1 MYSHPAMGRLL
12 AQAKLKEAQSRMPPA
27 HVLREAALE
36 RQGEAVTVL
45 TAKCDDRREPPMPA
59 KNAGGLR
66 VRGTYVQTRE
76 AQPMGEPS
84 FGSPDSC
91 LLRCV
96 AAVAARRAS
105 L

>member
-59 KNAGGLR
+59 RKRRWFARPGN
-66 VRGTYVQTRE
+66 VRANSRSTTHG
-76 AQPMGEPS
+76 
-84 FGSPDSC
+84 
-91 LLRCV
+91 
-96 AAVAARRAS
+96 
-105 L
+105 